1 MLKQELLL
9 GNKCLK
15 VEFDPKEKKMR
26 FFLKKQTDPPFYWK
40 NSYNYK
46 RFISR
51 DENWGK
57 FDNMMEIYEFIETTI
72 QKELLKFEKDED
84 DYFVVFQTKHSKKY
98 FKILMKPDL
107 SKNKKHESESD
118 DQDEDKFE
126 NKRKE
131 PLKKKHEEEGS
142 DDEENENSKPKKKM
156 TQQKEEPKKNFKK
169 EEILSEEEDAKTKIH
184 KKLTNHK
191 EIPKK
196 SPKKSE
202 TEEEDVEKNEQ
213 KTNKSKKSP
222 KKTETEEED
231 VEKNEKKT
239 KKSKKSP
246 KKSEIEEEDIE
257 KNEKKTKKS
266 KKSPKKTET
275 EEEDVEKNEKKTKK
289 YKEEEKD
296 EFKKHSEK
304 KKIKVKDV
312 EEDFERDDES
322 EVQSE
327 VTKDEQKLLDLFLK
341 NSLCLFG
348 YNDFLQIIDE
358 ELDCEKFSQYIDIDE
373 KGVLNNL
380 MPYIIDYTKRKTN
393 LAKIKE
399 VLMEFTKANKNTPY
413 KFNKLS
419 QRNLIEFALQ
429 TSELK
434 VKCSIGY
441 CLMEMSN
448 YIPLTYWKYDYK
460 AKSLKLIFEFPLL
473 YSINFIPK
481 IIILNMG
488 LQSNLGKTEFL
499 SEVFPIEVKK
509 LNLNKNGILRKNTID
524 LYIHQNYYIID
535 HNDPNFGDISF
546 SEAFNKIITF
556 CSFILFHIRADKV
569 KTFKNDL
576 QKSKFSFKNT
586 NILIII
592 RDAKEDLLGQIS
604 LENLKSQ
611 GNIVECLQIDNLK
624 ENRNLRNKQKN

>member
-213 KTNKSKKSP
+213 KTN
-222 KKTETEEED
+222 
-231 VEKNEKKT
+231 
-239 KKSKKSP
+239 
-246 KKSEIEEEDIE
+246 
-257 KNEKKTKKS
+257 KS